1 MKLGPFSFDAP
12 VFLAPMAGV
21 TDTAYRIIAHDMGCP
36 LCYAEMVSS
45 QGIHFKNERTLSML
59 QSEPAERPLAMQI
72 FAASPEMAAEAA
84 AYVEELGTADILDFN
99 MGCPAPK
106 IVKNGEGSALMR
118 DPEHATAILTAI
130 RKAVKMPLSVKMR
143 IGWDESSINV
153 VDLAKRA
160 EAAGVDAITVHGR
173 TREQFYRGHA
183 GWEKIGEVRRAVSI
197 PVIANGDV
205 RTYDD
210 LDRIREVTGCE
221 AVMVGRAAQGNP
233 WIFRQLTHY
242 LRTGERLPGPTMR
255 ERAEVIVRHLDL
267 LLKYKGDY
275 VGPREMRKHATW
287 YTRGIVHGAILRD
300 LFNKATTREDFLAI
314 LAEYFDYHETKAPP
328 LGELSPT
335 GD

>member
-59 QSEPAERPLAMQI
+59 ASEPAERPLAMQI
-72 FAASPEMAAEAA
+72 FAATPEMAAEAA
-84 AYVEELGTADILDFN
+84 AYVEQLGTADILDFN

-118 DPEHATAILTAI
+118 DPERATAILTAI

-183 GWEKIGEVRRAVSI
+183 DWGKIGEVRRAVSI

-314 LAEYFDYHETKAPP
+314 LEGYFDYHEPKA
-328 LGELSPT
+328 
-335 GD
+335 